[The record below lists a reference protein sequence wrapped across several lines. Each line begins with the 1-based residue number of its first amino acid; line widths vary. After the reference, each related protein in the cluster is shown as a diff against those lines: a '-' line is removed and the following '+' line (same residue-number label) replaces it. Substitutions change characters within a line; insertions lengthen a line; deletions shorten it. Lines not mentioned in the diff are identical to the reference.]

1 METLKKPIGSYNL
14 DDCYQLAELGYSI
27 TIKHNLIIIWK
38 EA

>member
-1 METLKKPIGSYNL
+1 MDTLKKPIGEFSL
-14 DDCYQLAELGYSI
+14 DDCYQLVKLGYRL